1 MKKKSIALVIT
12 GVLVIGSL
20 TGFAYAQS
28 AELFNSNVK
37 SEKQVMDKNIYK
49 DMIKIMKENGYKD
62 VAKAMEKDDYEAMD
76 QFMNNMTDEDY
87 ENMIEIMKANGYG
100 TMAKMMES
108 ISREE
113 MIDMHN
119 SMGGAENCHSRNSNA
134 NGMMGSF

>member
-1 MKKKSIALVIT
+1 V
-12 GVLVIGSL
+12 GVLAIGSL
-20 TGFAYAQS
+20 SGFAYAH
-28 AELFNSNVK
+28 ADIFRDDIK
-37 SEKQVMDKNIYK
+37 SIIGKEKEEKNISK

-87 ENMIEIMKANGYG
+87 ENMIEIMKVNGNG

-119 SMGGAENCHSRNSNA
+119 SMGGAENCHSSNSNA